1 MRWPFA
7 TDRPTARGVVAGKAL
22 TSEEVLGSPWE
33 QEVYDVV
40 DAVWLKDARIAEIVT
55 DGD

>member
-1 MRWPFA
+1 MKRPFA
-7 TDRPTARGVVAGKAL
+7 TDRPTGRGIVAGKAL
-22 TSEEVLGSPWE
+22 TSEEVLGSRWE
-33 QEVYDVV
+33 QEACDVV